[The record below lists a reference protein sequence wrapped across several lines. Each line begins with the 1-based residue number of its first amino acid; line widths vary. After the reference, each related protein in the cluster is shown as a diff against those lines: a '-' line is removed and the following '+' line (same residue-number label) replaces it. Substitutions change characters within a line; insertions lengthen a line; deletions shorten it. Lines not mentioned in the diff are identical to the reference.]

1 MRVRELRP
9 GSSANSAT
17 KLPPDSDSRA
27 APLPFF
33 RPHNRTWITRPDFRL
48 FPLFCALF
56 FPLLPIVPA
65 PAAFLSPFQ
74 GLALYLVRIFHC
86 RSIVFCLGQLLDFP
100 VSALRVDPDRGDH
113 RVAAVER
120 QLGGA
125 GRDVDHQCGKP
136 EPVGASGSKQGEQ
149 AYPGLSETK
158 SAPTSA
164 PIPDLLALNPDDALC
179 RGPDGTVVER
189 DGGG

>member
-65 PAAFLSPFQ
+65 PAAFLSSFQ
-74 GLALYLVRIFHC
+74 RLALYLARIFHC
-86 RSIVFCLGQLLDFP
+86 RSVDRLYFGWACLG
-100 VSALRVDPDRGDH
+100 
-113 RVAAVER
+113 
-120 QLGGA
+120 
-125 GRDVDHQCGKP
+125 
-136 EPVGASGSKQGEQ
+136 
-149 AYPGLSETK
+149 
-158 SAPTSA
+158 
-164 PIPDLLALNPDDALC
+164 LC
-179 RGPDGTVVER
+179 RTADGPPSATGT
-189 DGGG
+189 